1 MKLRSALLSLVLL
14 SASAAYAEEEL
25 SAEIRNAKSKER
37 EKMVTDAV
45 TAIDPEKLMTK
56 FDLAVVQVNT
66 SCAQKLNVTTRPDAK
81 MLVRDLLG
89 TMRQLV
95 KERAVEAVK
104 IPTAASLQAEAEQL
118 VPAYSVGQEISF
130 TYNFARRLPVKGKIS
145 SINETAL
152 KLGFKDYLI
161 ADIQED
167 KIRDGL
173 SPAKVA
179 QARKKFIDGKIS
191 AATAAQEEWMLNHAQ
206 SICDE
211 LVSKNEAAGFI
222 LTSTGWQSLPELI
235 QAQAKTRQ
243 EALINA
249 KNKADENRKIEEE
262 KAKAEQER
270 IRLKK
275 LEEEAAAKAEAAVK
289 AKKEAERLAALE
301 AEKPKEVNFEV
312 EAAKL
317 QKQEDE
323 ENAKA
328 AAAAK
333 IKAENLARLKKI
345 AADSENKSSETD
357 LGSMLLVGMVLL
369 IAIGAIAFVLFKD
382 KILARIRKP
391 GKRSSLTDLTGGAAP
406 SAPAPGAEAA
416 PELGKTM
423 AEQAEAT
430 RGQSDDG
437 IQIVRPTVP
446 TPSAPPAGERKK
458 IAFSFSKEGDAPAA
472 SASAFVSPEKL
483 DEAPSAAA
491 SPSTTPVAV
500 GLKAP
505 AGLTPP
511 GAGLKAPAGLTPPGA
526 GLTPPGAGLKA
537 PPPPASL
544 APPPAP
550 GLAGLKAPG
559 NVLPPNPMLKNP
571 ASTPPPPPSAL
582 SGALQSTQTVK
593 KDDENGGK
601 DMILNPELKPGGN
614 AKLRLRQ

>member
-56 FDLAVVQVNT
+56 FDLSVVQVNT

-89 TMRQLV
+89 TMRQLA

-118 VPAYSVGQEISF
+118 VPAYSVGQEINF

-152 KLGFKDYLI
+152 KIGFKEYLI

-323 ENAKA
+323 EKAKA
-328 AAAAK
+328 DVAAK

-357 LGSMLLVGMVLL
+357 LGSILLVGMVLL
-369 IAIGAIAFVLFKD
+369 VAIGAIAFVLFKD

-391 GKRSSLTDLTGGAAP
+391 EKRSSLTDLTGGAAP
-406 SAPAPGAEAA
+406 SSPAAEAA

-446 TPSAPPAGERKK
+446 AQSAPPAGERKK

-483 DEAPSAAA
+483 DEAPSATA
-491 SPSTTPVAV
+491 SPPTTPVAV

-526 GLTPPGAGLKA
+526 GLTLPGAGLKA
-537 PPPPASL
+537 PPPTASL

>member
-328 AAAAK
+328 AIAAK

-391 GKRSSLTDLTGGAAP
+391 GKRSSLTDLTGGASP
-406 SAPAPGAEAA
+406 NAPAPRAEAA
-416 PELGKTM
+416 PELGKNM

-537 PPPPASL
+537 PPPPGSL

-571 ASTPPPPPSAL
+571 ALTPPPPPSAL

>member
-1 MKLRSALLSLVLL
+1 VKLRSALLSLVLL

-328 AAAAK
+328 AIAAK

-391 GKRSSLTDLTGGAAP
+391 GKRSSLTDLTGGASP
-406 SAPAPGAEAA
+406 NAPAPRAEAA
-416 PELGKTM
+416 PELGKNM

-537 PPPPASL
+537 PPPPGSL

-571 ASTPPPPPSAL
+571 ALTPPPPPSAL